1 MWNTLKWD
9 LFSFWTDRCLLLLH
23 LFYFFLIIVFKC
35 RRDPIGIKNLNA
47 HRLKLGLASRNLW
60 LSSPHVAECH
70 RFFLLSAR
78 SLFQQVTI
86 FLMCHKTLYLVYSF
100 QVSNFVCLF
109 IQMMLAHEKSFEAET
124 FLLIKSLLFSAQV
137 IVIMVT
143 SFFSWNLVHVFVIWC
158 RIYLLFFY
166 NSKPMWVIL
175 HLF

>member
-78 SLFQQVTI
+78 SLFQQVTN
-86 FLMCHKTLYLVYSF
+86 FFKCHRTLYLVYSYKF
-100 QVSNFVCLF
+100 LILFLSFHPVNTCPQEVLPSWEFFANKSIFFSVQVTVR
-109 IQMMLAHEKSFEAET
+109 
-124 FLLIKSLLFSAQV
+124 
-137 IVIMVT
+137 MVT
-143 SFFSWNLVHVFVIWC
+143 SFFSWNL
-158 RIYLLFFY
+158 
-166 NSKPMWVIL
+166 
-175 HLF
+175 